1 MRYFKPKNYDEN
13 PCEFMVYVE
22 PKPQKT
28 ENRELIFESVRHDYK
43 YAQYWSNNW
52 RKVHGYPLIRKQER
66 RGVLYLKPVLISEER
81 TTEVRKMKQE
91 VDEYLESQG
100 YTR

>member
-1 MRYFKPKNYDEN
+1 MRYFKPKNYDES

-22 PKPQKT
+22 PKPQRT
-28 ENRELIFESVRHDYK
+28 ENQDLIFESVSRDYK

-52 RKVHGYPLIRKQER
+52 RKIHGYPLIRKQER
-66 RGVLYLKPVLISEER
+66 RGVLYLKPVLEER

-91 VDEYLESQG
+91 VDEYLESRG
-100 YTR
+100 YTG